1 MKKVTYLLP
10 VACLALIAYLFLTS
24 STVTER
30 SNHQVIAEL
39 SADLADMKDELKSLK
54 NIEKGEDVS
63 NDPFIGEVI
72 LFAGNFAPRGWAF
85 CEGQLLSISQ
95 YQALFSIL
103 GTMYGGDGRT
113 TFALP
118 DLRGR
123 VPVGVGSGPRL
134 SQVIQGA
141 KYGVENVTLTQNNL
155 PSHNHNYGGSTIPG
169 FELDPTKTSE
179 LYIKGAKSFVTVG
192 NEANSQLSGSG
203 GNNVGGGQSFSVRN
217 PSLGLRY
224 IIALQGTY
232 PSRS

>member
-1 MKKVTYLLP
+1 MKKSSYLLP
-10 VACLALIAYLFLTS
+10 VACIALIACLFLTS

-30 SNHQVIAEL
+30 SNQDIITEL
-39 SADLADMKDELKSLK
+39 EQMKEELASLK